1 MKQGKSKSEKY
12 GSMKYLKPVL
22 TGTVVGAL
30 VITVVLMVL
39 SLLLSLKNIPQMLV
53 MPMVLVALG
62 AGAFVGGHLTAR
74 LTHEKGLV
82 MGLCCGALLFFL
94 LWLFGLRI
102 NENNIGVIALIKLT
116 VALVFSA
123 LGGVMGVNVK
133 KHRK

>member
-1 MKQGKSKSEKY
+1 M
-12 GSMKYLKPVL
+12 
-22 TGTVVGAL
+22 GAL
-30 VITVVLMVL
+30 VITVVLMAL

-62 AGAFVGGHLTAR
+62 VGAFAAGHLAAR

-82 MGLCCGALLFFL
+82 MGLCCGALLFLL

-102 NENNIGVIALIKLT
+102 NENSLGVIAIIKLA

-123 LGGVMGVNVK
+123 LGGVTGVNVK